1 MPRKTTSL
9 IAAKQIN
16 DVLEKMIHLP
26 YDKPD
31 FMKKYVVEATKQKS
45 PSYKTEIAK
54 LLKDNDCFS
63 INGKHIFLN
72 KIPSIDVI
80 KSSIEKALKIRKGTC
95 RDKTPKLKYSIEN
108 ALKNSE
114 ENIFKEKKLIPKDKF
129 LDSMTVLE
137 IIDYLRTTRGILIV
151 NNEFYIPAP

>member
-54 LLKDNDCFS
+54 MLKDNDCFS
-63 INGKHIFLN
+63 ENGKHIFLN

-80 KSSIEKALKIRKGTC
+80 KASIEKALKTRKGTE
-95 RDKTPKLKYSIEN
+95 DKTPKLKYTIEN

-114 ENIFKEKKLIPKDKF
+114 ENIFQEKKLIPKDKF
-129 LDSMTVLE
+129 LDSMTALE
-137 IIDYLRTTRGILIV
+137 IIDYLRKKRGILIV